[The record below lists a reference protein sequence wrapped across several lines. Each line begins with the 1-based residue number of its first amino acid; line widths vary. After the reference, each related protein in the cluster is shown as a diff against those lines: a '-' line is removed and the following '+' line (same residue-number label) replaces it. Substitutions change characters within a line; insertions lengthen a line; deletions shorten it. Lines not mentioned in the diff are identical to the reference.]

1 MRGKPGRE
9 VRQINIWLT
18 PEQVERLDRR
28 AEAALL
34 SRSCYVR
41 MLLQQTLNASDEE
54 GA

>member
-1 MRGKPGRE
+1 M
-9 VRQINIWLT
+9 RQINVWLT
-18 PEQVERLDRR
+18 PDQVERLDKR

-41 MLLQQTLNASDEE
+41 MLLQQTLNATDQE